1 MKSNSPKSIRI
12 LLADDHSLIRHGFAT
27 LLRYQEDFDVV
38 GEASNGEEAVDLAR
52 RLSPD
57 IVVMDLSMPSMTGV
71 EATRQIRQ
79 NLPGVRVLILTTYGT
94 SVEISRAVKFGASGA
109 LVKDTDDQMLLNA
122 LRKIAAGE
130 VVFSP
135 EIAAQMES
143 DPLPPELTP
152 RQQEVLGLLAQG
164 LSSDGIGIRLG
175 ISTDAVNQHID
186 VIRRKFGAANRT
198 EAVAIALRKQFI
210 KA

>member
-57 IVVMDLSMPSMTGV
+57 IVVMDLSMPGMTGV

-94 SVEISRAVKFGASGA
+94 PSK
-109 LVKDTDDQMLLNA
+109 
-122 LRKIAAGE
+122 
-130 VVFSP
+130 SP
-135 EIAAQMES
+135 APSSSA
-143 DPLPPELTP
+143 PPA
-152 RQQEVLGLLAQG
+152 R
-164 LSSDGIGIRLG
+164 S
-175 ISTDAVNQHID
+175 
-186 VIRRKFGAANRT
+186 
-198 EAVAIALRKQFI
+198 
-210 KA
+210 

>member
-57 IVVMDLSMPSMTGV
+57 IVVMDLSMPGMTGV

-94 SVEISRAVKFGASGA
+94 SVE
-109 LVKDTDDQMLLNA
+109 
-122 LRKIAAGE
+122 
-130 VVFSP
+130 SP
-135 EIAAQMES
+135 APSSSA
-143 DPLPPELTP
+143 PPA
-152 RQQEVLGLLAQG
+152 R
-164 LSSDGIGIRLG
+164 S
-175 ISTDAVNQHID
+175 
-186 VIRRKFGAANRT
+186 
-198 EAVAIALRKQFI
+198 
-210 KA
+210 